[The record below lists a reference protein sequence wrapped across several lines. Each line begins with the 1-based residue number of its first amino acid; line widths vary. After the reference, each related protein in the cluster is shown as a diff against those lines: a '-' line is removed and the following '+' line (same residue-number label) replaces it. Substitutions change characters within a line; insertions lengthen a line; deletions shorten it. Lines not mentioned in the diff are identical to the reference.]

1 MIVILYSQHPGVGS
15 TTDGIQPLLGE
26 QATATNTATTA
37 TTDTTTTP
45 ATTNDNSYGSYNI
58 YIYIYSNYGNY
69 RYSNYSYNEWKQR
82 RIRKQRQLQRQIQRL
97 IWNIDTPHSV
107 DLYTFVFIQHSVNF
121 FGTGQSKRVDLN
133 SHSTVIPIIMLDA
146 GWTRREK

>member
-45 ATTNDNSYGSYNI
+45 ATTNDNSYGSYN
-58 YIYIYSNYGNY
+58 IYIYSNYGNY

-121 FGTGQSKRVDLN
+121 FGTSQSKRVSPN

-146 GWTRREK
+146 GWTRRDK

>member
-58 YIYIYSNYGNY
+58 YIYTYTATTATTDTATTATTNGNNDGYGNSGSY
-69 RYSNYSYNEWKQR
+69 NDRYSG
-82 RIRKQRQLQRQIQRL
+82 
-97 IWNIDTPHSV
+97 
-107 DLYTFVFIQHSVNF
+107 LYGILTHH
-121 FGTGQSKRVDLN
+121 T
-133 SHSTVIPIIMLDA
+133 A
-146 GWTRREK
+146 